1 LKLQTSYG
9 QAMLHARGYSAPETK
24 AAFAR
29 ARELTAGIED
39 PSERFSVL
47 FGLWANGFV
56 SGDLEP
62 TREVTDIMLREVT
75 AQPRSPEA
83 CTAIRLNGNA
93 HWLAG
98 NFAAARA
105 DLERA
110 LAMFDPERD
119 ANLVVRFAQD
129 IGVAVMS
136 YLALAVWPLG
146 EVERAH
152 RFINEALARAKQI
165 GHVGT
170 LAYAHSHFAVF
181 EMMRRNPSGAA
192 PHAEALVNI
201 SQAHQLPMFA
211 AYGTVYRAWVRL
223 QSAAS
228 EVAPTEMRAAIE
240 TCRER
245 GIGLNMPIIATAL
258 AEAEMRADAI
268 DAALA
273 TIDSAVVDTERHGQR
288 WFAAETHR
296 VRGEILLRRDPS
308 NTEPAEEAFLTAIAI
323 AQQQKARS
331 YELRA
336 ALSLAKL
343 YQSTNRTTEAHGM
356 LAPAFE
362 GFSSTPE
369 FPEIEEAQTLLAAL
383 AETDEVKNAAA
394 SRQRRLQLQTAYANA
409 LIHARGHG
417 ARETSAAFAKAQTLA
432 TGLGDAADRFS
443 AYYGQWVGSLNR
455 AEPLKMREAAA
466 AFLHETEHR
475 PDSPAA
481 GVAYRIAG
489 LTHLYFGDY
498 AAARAD
504 IEKALDV
511 LDNERDRELAFRF
524 GQDQVAAAMI
534 YLALVLWPLGDVGR
548 ARQFA
553 NQAASQAAKSGNVQ
567 TLAYVNY
574 HLCLFEALRGDRQ
587 RASPVAKAV
596 LDLARERA
604 MPIWESAGRLLNG
617 WANWLVGDQE
627 TELAEMRQGI
637 ERWRELGQAWHRP
650 YFGALLSE
658 AEADAGNL
666 DIAVTELD
674 RHLAE
679 ASSTGQHWSDAELHR
694 IRGELLIKRDA
705 ASTAPAEE
713 AFVAA
718 IAVAREQKAR
728 SFELRAAL
736 ALAKL
741 HQSTGRPAEAH
752 AALAPA
758 LEGFLA
764 TPEFPEIEEA
774 QNLLAA
780 LAQNDEVKKEI
791 ALRQRRFRL
800 QTAYSNALLHG
811 RGMSPPETT
820 AAFAKARELA
830 ASIEDPVERFSAY
843 YGLWVGPFIRGN
855 LAQMREVAEAFMRD
869 AERSPALPEAGIAHR
884 LLGTTCW
891 YTGDYAGARLHL
903 DEALARYDHARDL
916 HLTSSFAY
924 DQGAVAEFYL
934 GMTLYALGE
943 IERGAYLVE
952 DSLGLALQGGHIPT
966 VALTRHYMVV
976 FAAVRRDLDRATSH
990 AQALLDLGLTH
1001 GLPSWHGFAKFTL
1014 AWALRRDN
1022 PQALAEMRAALTL
1035 QREMDFRVEQPLFGT
1050 LLAEA
1055 EAAAGERDAALA
1067 TVVEQLVAIEQTGER
1082 WFAAEVHRARGEIL
1096 LDRDPGN
1103 KAPAEEAFHTAIAI
1117 AREQKAKSF
1126 ELRAALSLAKLYQ
1139 SGSRPLEAHA
1149 ILASALEGFSP
1160 TPEFPEIA
1168 EARALLAALAS

>member
-1 LKLQTSYG
+1 
-9 QAMLHARGYSAPETK
+9 
-24 AAFAR
+24 
-29 ARELTAGIED
+29 
-39 PSERFSVL
+39 V
-47 FGLWANGFV
+47 
-56 SGDLEP
+56 
-62 TREVTDIMLREVT
+62 
-75 AQPRSPEA
+75 
-83 CTAIRLNGNA
+83 
-93 HWLAG
+93 
-98 NFAAARA
+98 
-105 DLERA
+105 
-110 LAMFDPERD
+110 
-119 ANLVVRFAQD
+119 
-129 IGVAVMS
+129 
-136 YLALAVWPLG
+136 
-146 EVERAH
+146 
-152 RFINEALARAKQI
+152 
-165 GHVGT
+165 
-170 LAYAHSHFAVF
+170 
-181 EMMRRNPSGAA
+181 
-192 PHAEALVNI
+192 
-201 SQAHQLPMFA
+201 
-211 AYGTVYRAWVRL
+211 
-223 QSAAS
+223 
-228 EVAPTEMRAAIE
+228 
-240 TCRER
+240 
-245 GIGLNMPIIATAL
+245 
-258 AEAEMRADAI
+258 
-268 DAALA
+268 
-273 TIDSAVVDTERHGQR
+273 
-288 WFAAETHR
+288 
-296 VRGEILLRRDPS
+296 
-308 NTEPAEEAFLTAIAI
+308 
-323 AQQQKARS
+323 
-331 YELRA
+331 
-336 ALSLAKL
+336 
-343 YQSTNRTTEAHGM
+343 
-356 LAPAFE
+356 LAPALE
-362 GFSSTPE
+362 GFSSTLE
-369 FPEIEEAQTLLAAL
+369 FAEIEEAQTLLAAL
-383 AETDEVKNAAA
+383 AETDDVKNAAA

-417 ARETSAAFAKAQTLA
+417 AQETSAAFAKAQTLA

-443 AYYGQWVGSLNR
+443 ACYGQWVGSLNR

-466 AFLHETEHR
+466 AFLHETARR
-475 PDSPAA
+475 PDSPEA

-511 LDNERDRELAFRF
+511 LDSERDRDLAFRF

-567 TLAYVNY
+567 TLAYVDY

-617 WANWLVGDQE
+617 WANWLVGDQRM
-627 TELAEMRQGI
+627 ELAEMRRGI
-637 ERWRELGQAWHRP
+637 ERWCELAQAWHRP

-658 AEADAGNL
+658 AEADAGNV
-666 DIAVTELD
+666 DIAVTEVD
-674 RHLAE
+674 RLLAE

-694 IRGELLIKRDA
+694 IRGELLIKRDPA
-705 ASTAPAEE
+705 NTAPAEE
-713 AFVAA
+713 AFVTA

-758 LEGFLA
+758 FEGFLA

-943 IERGAYLVE
+943 IDRGACLVE

-966 VALTRHYMVV
+966 VALTRHYMIV
-976 FAAVRRDLDRATSH
+976 FAAVRRDLDRATPH

-1022 PQALAEMRAALTL
+1022 PQALVEMRAALTL

-1067 TVVEQLVAIEQTGER
+1067 TVVEQLAAIEQTGER

-1096 LDRDPGN
+1096 LNRNPGN
-1103 KAPAEEAFHTAIAI
+1103 TAPTEEAFHTATAI